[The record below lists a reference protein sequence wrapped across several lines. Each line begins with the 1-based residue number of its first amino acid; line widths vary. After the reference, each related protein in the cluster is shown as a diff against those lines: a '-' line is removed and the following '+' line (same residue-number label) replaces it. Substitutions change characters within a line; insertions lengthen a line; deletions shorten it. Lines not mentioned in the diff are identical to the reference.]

1 MVYGCDFDT
10 ILCNCEDL
18 GSLDYW
24 PLDEAIEC
32 ISFPTLLGR
41 IHITDTLITQRN
53 RAELMH
59 GPNVFLH

>member
-41 IHITDTLITQRN
+41 IH
-53 RAELMH
+53 MH
-59 GPNVFLH
+59 RHSHNSEKQSRINAWA